1 MQKYR
6 VLDKHYPITYI
17 EIVNQGK
24 TPIRKNGDSQSAAR
38 GKTPIEKNILVVD
51 EFGRRYEATYPKRA
65 KGLVKNGR
73 ARFLSENMICLACP
87 PNLNDLEDYIMTDKN
102 NVETVPHT
110 DIELKAASA
119 GKVTEIA
126 EFSISSILAQMSAI
140 QSDTAYIRKAL
151 DSLLGIVSG
160 KVPFETGIGPVH
172 PVASAAEAVGRIV
185 ASRETT
191 NQQLLRI
198 YDHALFQLIGA
209 IEEKTAE
216 PE

>member
-1 MQKYR
+1 MITASCIC
-6 VLDKHYPITYI
+6 LDKHNPITYI
-17 EIVNQGK
+17 EIVNQGM

-73 ARFLSENMICLACP
+73 ARFLSDNMICLACP

-102 NVETVPHT
+102 
-110 DIELKAASA
+110 
-119 GKVTEIA
+119 TEIA
-126 EFSISSILAQMSAI
+126 EFSIPYILAQMAAI
-140 QSDTAYIRKAL
+140 QSDTAYIHGAL

-160 KVPFETGIGPVH
+160 KRPVNTDIAGPN
-172 PVASAAEAVGRIV
+172 PVASAADAVGQIV
-185 ASRETT
+185 AARETT

-198 YDHALFQLIGA
+198 YDHVLFQLIGA
-209 IEEKTAE
+209 IEESGKDTD
-216 PE
+216 